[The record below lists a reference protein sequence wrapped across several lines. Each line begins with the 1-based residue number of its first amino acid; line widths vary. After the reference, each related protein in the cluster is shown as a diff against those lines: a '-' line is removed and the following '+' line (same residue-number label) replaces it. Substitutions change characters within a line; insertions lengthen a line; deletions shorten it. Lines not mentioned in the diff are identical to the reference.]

1 MTPRLCAMPD
11 EEDEP
16 ECFICTES
24 TPPLF
29 RSECLCRNRY
39 VHRECFV
46 KLLESQTGIA
56 CAVCGAPYA
65 NVRIKIKRVVQ
76 LTSPFGVVAAMACTF
91 MALAGCLIDTNWIHL
106 NEYRKIPEVLVL
118 VNLCM
123 SMGVMGSVGIAV
135 YHVRRYG
142 WRGVW
147 DSRYAEK
154 TLCMVGPA
162 RSVSRTE
169 TMEIELGELV

>member
-1 MTPRLCAMPD
+1 MPD

-16 ECFICTES
+16 ECFICTER

-29 RSECLCRNRY
+29 RSECLCRDRY
-39 VHRECFV
+39 VHRECFL

-65 NVRIKIKRVVQ
+65 NVRVKTKRVVQ
-76 LTSPFGVVAAMACTF
+76 LTSPFGIVAAMVCTIT
-91 MALAGCLIDTNWIHL
+91 ALAGCLIDTNWIHR
-106 NEYRKIPEVLVL
+106 NEYRHMPEVLAL
-118 VNLCM
+118 VNM
-123 SMGVMGSVGIAV
+123 FMFIGVVGAAGIAV
-135 YHVRRYG
+135 YHVQRYG

-162 RSVSRTE
+162 RSVPRTE